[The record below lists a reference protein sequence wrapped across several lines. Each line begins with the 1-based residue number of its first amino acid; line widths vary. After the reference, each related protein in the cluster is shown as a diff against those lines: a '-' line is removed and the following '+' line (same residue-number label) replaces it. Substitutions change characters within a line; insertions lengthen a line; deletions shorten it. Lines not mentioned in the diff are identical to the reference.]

1 MVTLS
6 RHNIRPITDTKMYHN
21 FRNTAQAILMCVL
34 LLTAAVASAQK
45 IEVFG
50 LTKDSLIWK
59 KYVSEMIAAD
69 NPDTFALFATCRT
82 IIDTL
87 QAYGYYSAAVDSIK
101 VRDGKTG
108 IYFYQG
114 KKFNVRDLI
123 IMPYMNKQERD
134 TITTPEKDTI
144 PMRERIR
151 KEQRKMIETAILN
164 GFPFAA
170 THLEPIII
178 DSQSV
183 DMKLLLSPGDLYTI
197 GGLHVIGDLK
207 ISNFYLEQMLGLR
220 VGAPYYPG
228 LPDKAGKKI
237 RELTFAEQYKS
248 PAVVFAEKKAWL
260 ALFLKK
266 KNVNRFDLLI
276 GFQPNTSN
284 IPGVSNKFLLTGNA
298 TIELL
303 NQFGKGEKLLGE
315 YFQPS
320 PMQQQLRLEG
330 EYPFLLAT
338 PLGVKGSFKLFRS
351 DSSFIEKI
359 IEFGGQYYFGYDS
372 KLEAFW
378 KRQQS
383 DINTV
388 DTSKVIA
395 TKKLPASLDYRT
407 DYFGLTY
414 NIQHLDFR
422 LNPRKGFS
430 VDVQMGIGQRR
441 IFKNDKILAIKGPD
455 QSGFDYRTLYDTVT
469 LRSTLFRPVIDSR
482 IFFPLFK
489 RMAIMIRANGAM
501 IAGPKLVYNNEK
513 FRIGGNKTFRGFNEQ
528 SFYTTSYLIATTE
541 VKMVLDELS
550 ALFVFADNG
559 WINST
564 STIRLNNYLW
574 NMGVGAGINFGTKV
588 GVFGLSIA
596 VGKNRST
603 PFNLQAAKIH
613 FGYQS
618 LF

>member
-1 MVTLS
+1 
-6 RHNIRPITDTKMYHN
+6 MYLN
-21 FRNTAQAILMCVL
+21 LRNTAQVLMMCVFL
-34 LLTAAVASAQK
+34 LAGTVVPAQK
-45 IEVFG
+45 IEVIG
-50 LTKDSLIWK
+50 LGRDSLIWK
-59 KYVSEMIAAD
+59 KYVSEMVAAD
-69 NPDTFALFATCRT
+69 NPDTFALFAPCQR

-87 QAYGYYSAAVDSIK
+87 QACGYYTAAVDSITIH
-101 VRDGKTG
+101 DGKAQ

-114 KKFNVRDLI
+114 RKFNVRALI
-123 IMPYMNKQERD
+123 IMPYLDRQQVD
-134 TITTPEKDTI
+134 TITIPYKDTI
-144 PMRERIR
+144 STRKRIR
-151 KEQRKMIETAILN
+151 MEQQKMIETAILK

-170 THLEPIII
+170 TRMAPVTI

-183 DMKLLLSPGDLYTI
+183 DMLLTLLPGDLYTV
-197 GGLHVIGDLK
+197 GGLHVVGDLK
-207 ISNFYLEQMLGLR
+207 ISDFYLEQMLGLR
-220 VGAPYYPG
+220 IGTPYFP
-228 LPDKAGKKI
+228 LLADKAGNKI

-284 IPGVSNKFLLTGNA
+284 IPGVSSKFLLTGNA

-330 EYPFLLAT
+330 EYPFLLST

-378 KRQQS
+378 KRQVS

-388 DTSKVIA
+388 DTQKIIT
-395 TKKLPASLDYRT
+395 TKSLPASLDYRT

-441 IFKNDKILAIKGPD
+441 IFKNDRILAIKGTNPSD
-455 QSGFDYRTLYDTVT
+455 FNYSSLYDTVT
-469 LRSTLFRPVIDSR
+469 LRSILFRPVVDSKV
-482 IFFPLFK
+482 FFPLFK

-501 IAGPKLVYNNEK
+501 IAGPKQVYNNEK

-528 SFYTTSYLIATTE
+528 SIYTTSYLIATTE

-550 ALFVFADNG
+550 ALFIFADNG

-564 STIRLNNYLW
+564 SAIRLNNYLW
-574 NMGVGAGINFGTKV
+574 NMGIGAGINFGTKI

-596 VGKNRST
+596 VGKNKST
-603 PFNLQAAKIH
+603 PFDLQAAKIH